1 MRRLSIAIIAAAS
14 TVAFSQIAA
23 AADMP
28 VKAPPPV
35 AAPAYNWTGFYVGA
49 SAGYGWTG
57 DDVTLAAVG
66 TSLIGFSPF
75 PQFVSVAANSTA
87 MTLNTDPHGF
97 IGGGQFG
104 YNYQINRWVWGLEA
118 DFSGAGIKG
127 SETKEQTTTFVVLG
141 FPALS
146 AKITGT
152 AEQKLDF
159 FGTVRGRLGFT
170 PIDSVLIYATGGLAY
185 GHVESST
192 STADAILLKFSTG
205 PASGSASAMR
215 AGWTV
220 GGGVESMLAFAPRW
234 SFKVEY
240 LYYDLGKLT
249 YALSPA
255 AVTEGGG
262 VIGFV
267 NTTAT
272 ADFHGNLVRVG
283 LNYQFH

>member
-1 MRRLSIAIIAAAS
+1 VGPAL
-14 TVAFSQIAA
+14 

-28 VKAPPPV
+28 RKAPAYTPPPPPPV
-35 AAPAYNWTGFYVGA
+35 YSWTGFYVGA
-49 SAGYGWTG
+49 SAGYGWAG
-57 DDVTLAAVG
+57 DDVTLEAAG
-66 TSLIGFSPF
+66 TPLFSSGAGP
-75 PQFVSVAANSTA
+75 PFVSAAANATA

-97 IGGGQFG
+97 IGGGQLG
-104 YNYQINRWVWGLEA
+104 YNYQIDRWVWGLEA
-118 DFSGAGIKG
+118 DFSGADIRG
-127 SETKEQTTTFVVLG
+127 SGTKEQIAPVVG
-141 FPALS
+141 FPTLS
-146 AKITGT
+146 APITGT
-152 AEQKLDF
+152 AEQKLNF

-170 PIDSVLIYATGGLAY
+170 PINSVLIYATGGLAY

-192 STADAILLKFSTG
+192 NTSDAPAEFCDAGPRCITG

-234 SFKVEY
+234 SVKAEY
-240 LYYDLGKLT
+240 LYYDLGKLN

-255 AVTEGGG
+255 AVTSGPTI
-262 VIGFV
+262 IGFV

-283 LNYQFH
+283 VNYHF